1 MTNVRT
7 VGEEIEAC
15 LPRAVGCALER
26 KTGQQLGA
34 EGIESWKKKGF
45 TERVLEGSQK
55 KKSRESQGVF
65 QREES
70 HFFSVTG
77 LPFFYH
83 RAVDFFS
90 SPDCYSFSSPGY

>member
-15 LPRAVGCALER
+15 LRRAVGCALER

-55 KKSRESQGVF
+55 KKKKK
-65 QREES
+65 QREPRSFSEGREPF
-70 HFFSVTG
+70 FFSHWAAIF
-77 LPFFYH
+77 L
-83 RAVDFFS
+83 
-90 SPDCYSFSSPGY
+90 SPGC